1 MITSS
6 THDEMHRPGLSDR
19 AALTLHAHG
28 SGWAL
33 VLLITEIAGGVCFGA
48 RPLSILLLPKPQ
60 GSPHMEQQQPLTTL
74 LVHFVALGLT
84 LLGIGSLAL
93 LMAWAGR
100 LIF

>member
-1 MITSS
+1 
-6 THDEMHRPGLSDR
+6 
-19 AALTLHAHG
+19 
-28 SGWAL
+28 
-33 VLLITEIAGGVCFGA
+33 
-48 RPLSILLLPKPQ
+48 
-60 GSPHMEQQQPLTTL
+60 MEQQPPLTTL

>member
-1 MITSS
+1 MPGTKAQVLPTQPRGGS
-6 THDEMHRPGLSDR
+6 T
-19 AALTLHAHG
+19 AATGG
-28 SGWAL
+28 SGWAF

-60 GSPHMEQQQPLTTL
+60 GSPHMEQQRPLTTL

>member
-1 MITSS
+1 
-6 THDEMHRPGLSDR
+6 
-19 AALTLHAHG
+19 
-28 SGWAL
+28 
-33 VLLITEIAGGVCFGA
+33 
-48 RPLSILLLPKPQ
+48 
-60 GSPHMEQQQPLTTL
+60 MEQQRPLTTL